1 MSHSRTQDGNQD
13 TSEEESPDRSSSPA
27 SYGHSVSDQGT
38 PQSHTSELSRES
50 VERPQNMSDT
60 ILGPDP
66 RLFGPLQYN
75 PLSYSEG
82 YASQYYSPSAYSY
95 YPTLQ
100 AYQYPTFAPC
110 SAYSVTPTA
119 TSSSSSATVK
129 PGSFSQEYPIEGGY
143 MPESTFPGY
152 DGAYGRPYHVAPY
165 RHLQLYPPYRNLH
178 LATQLEGHA
187 EHALNEDTRRKH
199 ADSSRKSRSS
209 AKTDEEKRRDMRE
222 AVLRKV
228 EEDESR
234 IEQSVQQGTASSD
247 EHLTPPEYSRKSI
260 PASRQRT
267 EEEENRE
274 LRDAFRRRQEDYDT
288 FPAWMKQQEA
298 AADVGKRKEGL
309 EAFVD
314 VVLEKSELSGKRA
327 ASQGPPSEPNKEAR
341 EQETDYIRVSHG
353 TTAKLMR
360 NVEEPIV
367 DRPTV
372 KSTNFSEISIVW
384 NAQNPG

>member
-129 PGSFSQEYPIEGGY
+129 PGSFSQEYPIEGGC

-298 AADVGKRKEGL
+298 AADIGKRKEGL